1 MASFNITVEDSSPL
15 STYSPAGSW
24 TDASSDDVLASSY
37 SASSYH
43 TTSTE
48 GATATIIFTG
58 TGLSI
63 FGGLRPN
70 YGTYS
75 ISVDGRTVS
84 SGSARSNEASF
95 RQLLGAASGLPYGTH
110 TAVITNSNGAPI
122 DIDWVDFETQVGR
135 SGDDIVRESLDD
147 TDPSLV
153 YSPSSSWELKSGSE
167 FANNTLHFSR
177 DPNASVSVNFSGDA
191 IAVYGTVSPDHA
203 NIRMALDGDVQT
215 VVGGS
220 GGVIS
225 AVRPQ
230 ILLYYHADLGPGQH
244 TLTMSGESQTQTTT
258 GPFIDLDFISVFS
271 TAESLAPTSTPTPGS
286 RSPSGSAADS
296 SAAPS
301 SSAPPVSDGRS
312 STSLVVGAVLGVTA
326 FVLVLAVVGFLFI
339 WRRRRLG
346 RQSTT
351 VEKSMSAVSPIL
363 PMQAEEPKVLE
374 AGLTTPRNQVF
385 LFPPPIRKPQT
396 ARLSIAPSY
405 YGSEY
410 GTPGHSREGSTMSGE
425 STAPLVTVPRL
436 EVPQPRTVPRF
447 LRRPPPRTSELDTNS
462 RPARPSNRPPTMD
475 FRNVV

>member
-15 STYSPAGSW
+15 FTYSPAGSW
-24 TDASSDDVLASSY
+24 TDTPFDDALASSY
-37 SASSYH
+37 SAGSYH

-95 RQLLGAASGLPYGTH
+95 RQILGAASGLPYGTH

-122 DIDWVDFETQVGR
+122 DIDWVDFETQAGR
-135 SGDDIVRESLDD
+135 SGDDTVRESLDD

-153 YSPSSSWELKSGSE
+153 YSPSSSWVLNSGSE
-167 FANNTLHFSR
+167 FANNTLHFSK
-177 DPNASVSVNFSGDA
+177 DPNASVSMNFSGDA
-191 IAVYGTVSPDHA
+191 IAVYGTMSPDHA
-203 NIRMALDGDVQT
+203 NIRMALNGDVQT

-220 GGVIS
+220 RGVIS

-230 ILLYYHADLGPGQH
+230 ILLYYRADLGPGQH
-244 TLTMSGESQTQTTT
+244 TLTMSGESQTTT
-258 GPFIDLDFISVFS
+258 GPFIDLDFISVFA
-271 TAESLAPTSTPTPGS
+271 TAESPTPTSTPAPGS
-286 RSPSGSAADS
+286 RNPSGSAADS
-296 SAAPS
+296 NTAPS

-339 WRRRRLG
+339 RRRRRLG

-351 VEKSMSAVSPIL
+351 VESSMSAVSPIL

-374 AGLTTPRNQVF
+374 AGLATPRNQVF
-385 LFPPPIRKPQT
+385 LFPPPIRKPQI

-436 EVPQPRTVPRF
+436 EVPQPRTVPKARF
-447 LRRPPPRTSELDTNS
+447 PRRPPRTSELDTNS
-462 RPARPSNRPPTMD
+462 RPARPAIRPPTMD